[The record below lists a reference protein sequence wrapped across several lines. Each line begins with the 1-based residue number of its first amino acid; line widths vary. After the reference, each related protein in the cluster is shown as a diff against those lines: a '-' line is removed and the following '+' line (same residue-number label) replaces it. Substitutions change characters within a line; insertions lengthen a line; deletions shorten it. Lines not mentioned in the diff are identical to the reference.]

1 MIPELRKLSIG
12 ILVLFGALFVS
23 TTIIQI
29 FQADSLRVDARNVRT
44 LYDSYSTERGS
55 IVVGSTVIAESIPSD
70 DIYEYQRVYHGGGL
84 YAPVTGY
91 YSVNQG
97 TAGLEYA
104 MNDQLSGS
112 SNSQFLDQVLALV
125 SGRDPKG
132 ASVKLTLNASVQQA
146 ARDAFGSL
154 EGAAV
159 AFEPSTGRILGLVS
173 TPSYDPNDL
182 ATHDASSAAGAFEQL
197 TTSKEQPLSN
207 RAIAG
212 TLYHPGSVFKLVVAA
227 AALDSGEYNEESTFE
242 NPATLTLPQ
251 SDSTV
256 SNSNGQT
263 CGYGDRVTIAT
274 ALRLSCNIPFA
285 ELGSALGQDRIRSY
299 AEAFGFGAK
308 IEIPMTSTPSV
319 YPTDMDEAQVML
331 SSFGQFDVQVSPLQM
346 AMVAAA
352 IANDGVLM
360 SPTVVESVLAPDL
373 SPVTSFTPVQYSTP
387 ITPGTANLLT
397 AMMVDDVANGVA
409 NNAAIPGIEVAGKTG
424 TAENGKKQPYTLW
437 FVGFAPAD
445 NPRVAVAVVVE
456 NGGGVGQSGSG
467 NSIAAPIARAIMK
480 AVLAQ

>member
-1 MIPELRKLSIG
+1 
-12 ILVLFGALFVS
+12 
-23 TTIIQI
+23 
-29 FQADSLRVDARNVRT
+29 
-44 LYDSYSTERGS
+44 
-55 IVVGSTVIAESIPSD
+55 
-70 DIYEYQRVYHGGGL
+70 
-84 YAPVTGY
+84 
-91 YSVNQG
+91 
-97 TAGLEYA
+97 
-104 MNDQLSGS
+104 
-112 SNSQFLDQVLALV
+112 
-125 SGRDPKG
+125 
-132 ASVKLTLNASVQQA
+132 
-146 ARDAFGSL
+146 
-154 EGAAV
+154 
-159 AFEPSTGRILGLVS
+159 
-173 TPSYDPNDL
+173 
-182 ATHDASSAAGAFEQL
+182 
-197 TTSKEQPLSN
+197 
-207 RAIAG
+207 
-212 TLYHPGSVFKLVVAA
+212 
-227 AALDSGEYNEESTFE
+227 
-242 NPATLTLPQ
+242 
-251 SDSTV
+251 
-256 SNSNGQT
+256 
-263 CGYGDRVTIAT
+263 
-274 ALRLSCNIPFA
+274 
-285 ELGSALGQDRIRSY
+285 
-299 AEAFGFGAK
+299 
-308 IEIPMTSTPSV
+308 
-319 YPTDMDEAQVML
+319 MDEAQVML